1 VVEVSIRTLNLGYVD
16 LLTKLL
22 HDKEEM
28 FVESTYE
35 AIFAEIA
42 RLPLEK
48 ATIRLNER
56 VVVVKTTG
64 REAEGSQAVLETEKG
79 ESLAFDEVLMTTPLG
94 WLKRNKDVFQPSLPE
109 RLSAGIDAISV
120 GHLEKVFPP
129 KYRHLHSL
137 I

>member
-1 VVEVSIRTLNLGYVD
+1 
-16 LLTKLL
+16 
-22 HDKEEM
+22 M

-42 RLPLEK
+42 RLPCEK

-56 VVVVKTTG
+56 VTTVKTTG
-64 REAEGSQAVLETEKG
+64 RDVENSQVVLETEKG

-94 WLKRNKDVFQPSLPE
+94 WLKRNKDTVFQPSLPE
-109 RLSAGIDAISV
+109 RLSAGIDEISV

-129 KYRHLHSL
+129 RILVFALFNH
-137 I
+137 